1 MTNQTEN
8 SLLKEGE
15 RLDSLQRNG
24 YEIIQHPGRF
34 CFGMDAVLLSAFASV
49 KPGENVLDLCTG
61 TGVLP
66 ILLEAKTGGK
76 HFTGLEI
83 QKESADMAMRSV
95 ALNALTDKIDIIW
108 GDLREAEAFFA
119 AASFDVIT
127 CNPPY
132 MTVDHAL
139 VNPSDALAIA
149 RHEVS
154 CTLEDVL
161 SCAAKFLKFQGRF
174 YMVHKPFR
182 LSEIMCKMSAA
193 GLEPKSLR
201 MVYPYPD
208 REPNMILIEGRRG
221 GKSGIKVQKPLFIYD
236 AEGKY
241 TREVASIYGEEK

>member
-66 ILLEAKTGGK
+66 ILMEAKTEGN

-83 QKESADMAMRSV
+83 QEESADMAMRSV
-95 ALNALTDKIDIIW
+95 ELNGLKDKIEIIC

-132 MTVDHAL
+132 MTADHGL
-139 VNPSDALAIA
+139 VNPSDTLAIA
-149 RHEVS
+149 RHEVT

-161 SCAAKFLKFQGRF
+161 TCAAGLLKFGGRF

-182 LSEIMCKMSAA
+182 LSEIMCKMTAV
-193 GLEPKSLR
+193 GLEPKTLR
-201 MVYPYPD
+201 MVYPYAD

-221 GKSGIKVQKPLFIYD
+221 GKSGIKVAKPLFIYD
-236 AEGKY
+236 GEGKY
-241 TREVASIYGEEK
+241 THEVASIYGE